1 MRLKLTSL
9 PPFPPVRVWFLI
21 PQSVLTIQDLKKEI
35 INNVIRHLH
44 VHGITT
50 KRIKSKQV
58 VLSVDGFDLLDGT
71 SVEVLKEG
79 EDVVM

>member
-9 PPFPPVRVWFLI
+9 PPFPPVRVWLLI
-21 PQSVLTIQDLKKEI
+21 PQSVLTIQDLKTEI

-44 VHGITT
+44 VQGIT
-50 KRIKSKQV
+50 KRITSKQV